1 MTKTIDAPFGL
12 IGRKLGHSWSPQLHA
27 KMGSVPY
34 QLVELEPSEV
44 EDFILHGDWQGINVT
59 IPYKLDAARL
69 ADERSER
76 VEKLGA
82 ANTLVR
88 RPDGTIYADNTDVL
102 GFAWMLNRFCGNFL
116 GGAANNVLA
125 GKKALVLGSGGAR
138 QAVVAALEDCGATP
152 QIISRSGESN
162 YENLLDLHAD
172 AALVVNTTPV
182 GMYPNCPA
190 SPLPAQSLAALP
202 ELLGVLDI
210 VYNPTRTGICLEA
223 EKLGLP
229 CESGLPMLVT
239 QAKFA
244 SELFQGTEIDDALL
258 EKILGEVLLSSQNV
272 VLIGMPGAGKTSC
285 GKRLARMMG
294 RPFIDLDDAIAA
306 ECGKSAADIIREQG
320 EDAFRAI
327 ETKVTGDYAAK
338 SGLVIACGGG
348 VVTREENY
356 ALLHQNSRI
365 VMLDR
370 PLDEL
375 SSEGRPMSQSQGV
388 AKLAEARMP
397 IYRRWAD
404 IIITC
409 TGSATGDAELIHQK
423 LTGC

>member
-116 GGAANNVLA
+116 GGAAKDVLA
-125 GKKALVLGSGGAR
+125 GKKALVLGSGGAS

-190 SPLPAQSLAALP
+190 SPLSAQTLAALS

-244 SELFQGTEIDDALL
+244 SELFQGKEIDDALL
-258 EKILGEVLLSSQNV
+258 EKILDEVLLSSQNV

-375 SSEGRPMSQSQGV
+375 SSVGRPMSQSQGV
-388 AKLAEARMP
+388 ARLAEVRMP

-409 TGSATGDAELIHQK
+409 TGSAAGDAELIHQK

>member
-102 GFAWMLNRFCGNFL
+102 GFAWMLNRFCENFL
-116 GGAANNVLA
+116 GGAAKDVLA
-125 GKKALVLGSGGAR
+125 GKKALVLGSGGAS

-152 QIISRSGESN
+152 QIISRSGKSN

-190 SPLPAQSLAALP
+190 SPLAAETLAALP
-202 ELLGVLDI
+202 GLLGVLDI

-244 SELFQGTEIDDALL
+244 SELFQGKEIDDALL

-388 AKLAEARMP
+388 AKLAEVRMP